1 MPLNIKNAEVE
12 RLAAEVA
19 RLTGESKTEA
29 IRRALDDR
37 KRRLKGSNF
46 ADRRT
51 RVIKFL
57 ERQVWPTIPKDQLG
71 RRLAR
76 EEEDAILGYG
86 PAGV

>member
-29 IRRALDDR
+29 IRRSLDER
-37 KRRLKGSNF
+37 RRRLRGSSLK
-46 ADRRT
+46 DRRA

-57 ERQVWPTIPKDQLG
+57 RNRVWPTIPRDQLG
-71 RRLAR
+71 RRLTR

-86 PAGV
+86 PGGV